1 MRGLLVRVGIDQT
14 PKYGGWNAPVDT
26 GTRRFVFVP
35 IRDSTYNDASY
46 VVNGERRYGNEVT
59 AALERFGLECGDSD
73 HVCLRLPVRLHDEPM
88 HLDPDF
94 LQLTYGDDPRRGR
107 ILKELREGDFIAFY
121 SSLRSL
127 QDRKLV
133 YALIGLFVLAGSP
146 IMASEIADHQRLSN
160 AHTRWKNVKAGDIV
174 AFGKPGQSGLF
185 ERCLP
190 IGEFRD
196 RAYRVRRDV
205 LTEWGDITVK
215 NGWLQRSANLPEFK
229 SPASFRKWLEKRDI
243 RLDRAQYQVPNEDAS
258 AQK

>member
-1 MRGLLVRVGIDQT
+1 VRGLLVRVGIDQT
-14 PKYGGWNAPVDT
+14 PEYGGWNAPVNT
-26 GTRRFVFVP
+26 KSRRFIFVP
-35 IRDSTYNDASY
+35 IRDSAYNDATY
-46 VVNGERRYGNEVT
+46 FANGERVYGKEVT
-59 AALERFGLECGDSD
+59 ATLARFEAECGESAHD
-73 HVCLRLPVRLHDEPM
+73 CFRLPVRLHNEPM

-94 LQLTYGDDPRRGR
+94 LHLTYGDDPLRGR
-107 ILKELREGDFIAFY
+107 ILKEFKEDDFIAFY

-127 QDRKLV
+127 DGGRLV
-133 YALIGLFVLAGSP
+133 YALIGLFVLAGTP
-146 IMASEIADHQRLSN
+146 INASEISGPDRLCNS
-160 AHTRWKNVKAGDIV
+160 HTRWKNVKAEDIV
-174 AFGKPGQSGLF
+174 AFGKVGQSGLF

-229 SPASFRKWLEKRDI
+229 FPASFRKWLEKQHI
-243 RLDRAQYQVPNEDAS
+243 RLDRAQYQVPNEHAS